1 MTSLDDVFEQMRLFD
16 QALRAFNEEVRTT
29 AGSLARTHDEVRGLW
44 QDEAGTQYQ
53 QAYEPLAELLDSYL
67 KVEAPR
73 LEGFLEKKVQQLER
87 YLHGS

>member
-16 QALRAFNEEVRTT
+16 QAFRDFNEEIRTT
-29 AGSLARTHDEVRGLW
+29 AGSLAQMHDEIRGLW
-44 QDEAGTQYQ
+44 QDEAGTQYR

-67 KVEAPR
+67 KVDAPR
-73 LEGFLEKKVQQLER
+73 LEGFLEKKIHQLER